1 MKRFFNLILFSLL
14 FTNFLY
20 AQSARPSCPTISV
33 EGPNRTSR
41 PGEKIPFKV
50 VIGKEFDSTNLK
62 YLWSV
67 SNGEITQ
74 GQGTTSISVENTKDS
89 YTVTVEVTGLPG
101 DCIRIASESAFY
113 DLSPQPVII
122 ADYWKIK
129 FSEEKGKLD
138 VFSKALQA
146 DPYSIGHFRKVFP
159 RGLPMSAA
167 CRNLRQILN
176 HLKSLGV
183 DETRLTFGLAFG
195 EKEFTQI
202 FIVPA
207 GAPHPKFD
215 DEILD
220 ATQLTKKLKTS
231 NDKLPR

>member
-1 MKRFFNLILFSLL
+1 MKRFLNLILFSLL

-20 AQSARPSCPTISV
+20 AQSERPSCPAISLK
-33 EGPNRTSR
+33 GPNRTSR

-50 VIGKEFDSTNLK
+50 VVGKEFDSTNLK

-101 DCIRIASESAFY
+101 DCISTASESAFY

-129 FSEEKGKLD
+129 FSEEKEKLD
-138 VFSKALQA
+138 TFSKALQA
-146 DPYSIGHFRKVFP
+146 DPYSMGHFRKVFP
-159 RGLPMSAA
+159 RSFTKSAA
-167 CRNLRQILN
+167 YRNLLQILN

-183 DETRLTFGLAFG
+183 DEARLTFGLAFG
-195 EKEFTQI
+195 KKEFTQI

-207 GAPHPKFD
+207 GSAQPKFE
-215 DEILD
+215 DEVLSS
-220 ATQLTKKLKTS
+220 TQIIEKLNNVKRKFS
-231 NDKLPR
+231 N